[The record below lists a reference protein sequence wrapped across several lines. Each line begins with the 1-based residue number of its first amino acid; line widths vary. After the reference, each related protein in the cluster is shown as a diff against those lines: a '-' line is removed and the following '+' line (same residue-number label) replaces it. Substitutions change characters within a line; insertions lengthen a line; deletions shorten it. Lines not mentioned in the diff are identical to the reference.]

1 MVKFALHQLHYLLLG
16 VISNLHISHVRPILT
31 ATSSVTSKLILC
43 GIFIYMVY
51 IKIWCYQIIYFF
63 LRLFKACHS
72 YVSPKNF
79 ILGCEYDSCHKSNP
93 AVVCTSLQSYA
104 RACSQAG
111 ICIHW
116 RNYTNLCS
124 KLYKVFNYFC
134 HNLSRFSKISDFWT
148 PYFGSYRA
156 YLNIICIFFPQI
168 LNVRQIKFS
177 NIVVQLSHHAVIICM
192 SIYPPF
198 NII

>member
-1 MVKFALHQLHYLLLG
+1 MVKCALHQLYYLLLG

-43 GIFIYMVY
+43 GIFIVNVN
-51 IKIWCYQIIYFF
+51 IWCFQIIYFF

-124 KLYKVFNYFC
+124 KLYKVFNYIC
-134 HNLSRFSKISDFWT
+134 HNLSLSTFSKISDFWT
-148 PYFGSYRA
+148 PYFWK
-156 YLNIICIFFPQI
+156 L
-168 LNVRQIKFS
+168 
-177 NIVVQLSHHAVIICM
+177 
-192 SIYPPF
+192 
-198 NII
+198 